1 MNVFG
6 GTAIHQF
13 LFDGYTGVTEV
24 VTAWTPEL
32 ALFKMLEHLPMTGLI
47 CSVSVIL
54 IIVFFI
60 VFFITSS
67 DSGSLVVDITSSGG
81 KLEAPAR
88 QRIFWCSI
96 EGAVAIALLL
106 GGGLTSLQAASVI
119 AGLPFSILLIL
130 MTVSIWKGVRNEVR
144 RNVEK
149 N

>member
-60 VFFITSS
+60 TSS
-67 DSGSLVVDITSSGG
+67 DSGSLVVVHHVVRREAGSARETAHILVQHRRRGRHCPASRRRSDI
-81 KLEAPAR
+81 
-88 QRIFWCSI
+88 
-96 EGAVAIALLL
+96 IA
-106 GGGLTSLQAASVI
+106 GGLGHSRTSVLDPAHPDDGQHMEGSQERS
-119 AGLPFSILLIL
+119 PP
-130 MTVSIWKGVRNEVR
+130 KCR
-144 RNVEK
+144 EK
-149 N
+149 LT